1 MVNSL
6 EFFWVSLLVLGLLLS
21 LFGESISLPV
31 DILNEFGVMFI
42 WSELIISLDV
52 LLGWKFTV
60 ELGKINS
67 LVSRVLW
74 SIGLSS
80 LLLGK
85 SGGLDSV
92 LGSFLFSHLS
102 GLLFGDFSVLFDF
115 HLVLDLNGLFVNLIV
130 PLLGVM
136 VVVSGWRLVKSHV
149 FGIILVWHHTR
160 LADLNRHFVFFG
172 LLLHDML
179 NLISL
184 LLGSNILHI
193 LNK

>member
-31 DILNEFGVMFI
+31 DFLNEFGVMFI
-42 WSELIISLDV
+42 WSELIIGLEV

-67 LVSRVLW
+67 LVSHVLW

-85 SGGLDSV
+85 SSGLDSV

-102 GLLFGDFSVLFDF
+102 
-115 HLVLDLNGLFVNLIV
+115 
-130 PLLGVM
+130 
-136 VVVSGWRLVKSHV
+136 
-149 FGIILVWHHTR
+149 
-160 LADLNRHFVFFG
+160 
-172 LLLHDML
+172 
-179 NLISL
+179 
-184 LLGSNILHI
+184 
-193 LNK
+193 